1 MELSDIAAKNLG
13 TAYTVRVTCGEAS
26 LDVQYSAMA
35 YGYHVLQRDVS
46 ATRTQALKDT
56 IAAMYLYYQ
65 AAKDYFA

>member
-1 MELSDIAAKNLG
+1 M
-13 TAYTVRVTCGEAS
+13 TCGEAS